1 MVRMP
6 DRPTAQRRRCR
17 KLATVRSALQQ
28 AGNLNWNNVDD
39 PDGTTETLVNV
50 DAFQGALHWSA
61 GTDSPSWAV
70 RGRSATVS

>member
-1 MVRMP
+1 M
-6 DRPTAQRRRCR
+6 
-17 KLATVRSALQQ
+17 QQ